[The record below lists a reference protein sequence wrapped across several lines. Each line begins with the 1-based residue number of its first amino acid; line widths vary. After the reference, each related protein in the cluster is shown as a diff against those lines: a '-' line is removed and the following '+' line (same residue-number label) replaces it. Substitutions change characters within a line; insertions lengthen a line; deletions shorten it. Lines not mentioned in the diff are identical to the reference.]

1 MGGTP
6 LAMLYEDSDSESV
19 CLCVCV
25 HVCVH
30 VCVCVCGEVSGED
43 LGACL
48 FAYGSCFLLESTI
61 WARGSIRARA
71 PGYTHTPHPWEL
83 SPCPGRAR
91 GKD

>member
-25 HVCVH
+25 CS
-30 VCVCVCGEVSGED
+30 EVSGED

-83 SPCPGRAR
+83 SPCPGERTKAPFSLQ
-91 GKD
+91 GTQLC